1 MGKKARLD
9 AVVNYARREHDKTLR
24 KKPSLSKP
32 LSYRWGHTL
41 RVVQRGIDL
50 AKKENADI
58 EEVMV
63 ACLLH
68 DIAKLGD
75 LEHGLEHGRL
85 GARKVRPI
93 LKEIGYSKKQIDNI
107 CYAIAWHVDGKAG
120 FSYEHTLEADILND
134 ADKIDRFS
142 TYRTMLKLKSN
153 AKSYRNY
160 LRTVRSQLNVLLKY
174 KQYPP
179 TRTASGTKI
188 FSKQL
193 DLQIAF
199 LERVLEDNDLTVL
212 PKF

>member
-9 AVVNYARREHDKTLR
+9 AVVKYARRMHDNALR
-24 KKPSLSKP
+24 KKPSLSRS
-32 LSYRWGHTL
+32 LSYRWEHTL

-50 AKKENADI
+50 AKKENADL

-63 ACLLH
+63 ACVLH
-68 DIAKLGD
+68 DIAKLSD

-85 GARKVRPI
+85 GAKKVRPI
-93 LKEIGYSKKQIDNI
+93 LKEIGYSKKQVDNI
-107 CYAIAWHVDGKAG
+107 CYAIACHVDGKAG
-120 FSYEHTLEADILND
+120 FEYPHTLEADIVSD

-142 TYRTMLKLKSN
+142 SYRTMLKLKSN
-153 AKSYRNY
+153 ARSYRSY
-160 LRTVRSQLNVLLKY
+160 IRMVRGQLNILL
-174 KQYPP
+174 QYRQNPP
-179 TRTASGTKI
+179 TCTASGTKI

-199 LERVLEDNDLTVL
+199 LERVLADSALTVL

>member
-9 AVVNYARREHDKTLR
+9 AVVKYARREYDNSLR
-24 KKPSLSKP
+24 KKPSLSQS
-32 LSYRWGHTL
+32 LRYRWEHTL

-50 AKKENADI
+50 AKKENADL

-63 ACLLH
+63 ACVLH
-68 DIAKLGD
+68 DISKLSD

-85 GARKVRPI
+85 GAKKVRPI
-93 LKEIGYSKKQIDNI
+93 LKEIGYSKKQVDNI

-120 FSYEHTLEADILND
+120 FIYPHTLEADIVSD

-142 TYRTMLKLKSN
+142 TYRTMLKLRSN

-160 LRTVRSQLNVLLKY
+160 LRMVRSQLNILRQY
-174 KQYPP
+174 KRDLP
-179 TRTASGTKI
+179 TRTASGAKI

-199 LERVLEDNDLTVL
+199 LERVLVDSELTVL